1 MPPAHRRQLRPTDA
15 ERPGLTK
22 QKQDRRHLARRRIAA
37 RERQLTAGGGRPPPT
52 GRAPPPPP
60 APPPA
65 ASPRRAAATRTTATC
80 APTRSSRRRDSLE
93 VSLFCRQSAAR
104 CSADMSGGAQPP
116 KVSTPAAAPPSRPP
130 RPLCRSR
137 PAGPQDLH
145 RAHGAAVPCSLCCGD
160 WCAARGQMYRR
171 ARTVVSPQKRDNGY
185 TRMQSSKNSKMEV

>member
-1 MPPAHRRQLRPTDA
+1 LKKGRLDVGASCLLHWLLFNDVALPSVQRCRTAMLHSCGFFMLSSCFVLCQECRRYRRGVRCFVFLHAFFMLCVVPGKKHNNNKHATPPVHACSTLTMPPAHRRQLRPTGA

-80 APTRSSRRRDSLE
+80 APTRSSRR
-93 VSLFCRQSAAR
+93 
-104 CSADMSGGAQPP
+104 
-116 KVSTPAAAPPSRPP
+116 T
-130 RPLCRSR
+130 RSR
-137 PAGPQDLH
+137 
-145 RAHGAAVPCSLCCGD
+145 
-160 WCAARGQMYRR
+160 
-171 ARTVVSPQKRDNGY
+171 
-185 TRMQSSKNSKMEV
+185 